1 VIPATAPVPGDDVQR
16 FDSAAL
22 LDWTRAV
29 MSRSGL
35 AAADATLAADL
46 IVETEL
52 RGVRTHGLIRLPTY
66 VDKLASGEYNPTP
79 QMRWSRRPGVIH
91 LDADE
96 AMGQIAAARAIDAA
110 CEMAAAQPS
119 VLCFGTRLGH
129 LGAVGG
135 FALRAARRGFFAVV
149 LQRTPPMMGLPG
161 YRGPVIGNSPLAFAS
176 PVPGSAPIVFDMA
189 CSVAARGHVL
199 MARQNGEPIP
209 AGWALDRHGEPT
221 IDADEAAGGMLLP
234 MGGHKG
240 LGLAMMVECL
250 AGSLA
255 AVAGRPVAPAPSTL
269 GAGASGG
276 QNAFFWVVNPALAG
290 DADGFAA
297 SMLAWTTHVREAGG
311 PAARLPGER
320 AERQARDARAHGVAI
335 RRDVVSALRA
345 LGERVGVGMP
355 AARDRG

>member
-1 VIPATAPVPGDDVQR
+1 MIPATAPVPVDDVQR

-79 QMRWSRRPGVIH
+79 RMRWSRRPGVIH
-91 LDADE
+91 LDADD

-199 MARQNGEPIP
+199 MARQNGDPIP
-209 AGWALDRHGEPT
+209 AGWALDCHGEPT

-234 MGGHKG
+234 TGGHKG

-255 AVAGRPVAPAPSTL
+255 AVA
-269 GAGASGG
+269 
-276 QNAFFWVVNPALAG
+276 
-290 DADGFAA
+290 DGFAA
-297 SMLAWTTHVREAGG
+297 SMLAWTTRVREVRG